1 MALGMVEVFGYATG
15 IVAADAA
22 AKAAD
27 VKIVAIDKNK
37 PAAGDS
43 AEVPLMILVKITGDT
58 AAVEQAMAAAIREAK
73 ARNLFSTS
81 YLISHEAEDTREL
94 ETICAVGRDKFNLLE
109 Y

>member
-37 PAAGDS
+37 PAAGDA
-43 AEVPLMILVKITGDT
+43 AEVPLMIVVKMTGET

-73 ARNLFSTS
+73 ARSLYSTS
-81 YLISHEAEDTREL
+81 FLIPNEAEDTKQL